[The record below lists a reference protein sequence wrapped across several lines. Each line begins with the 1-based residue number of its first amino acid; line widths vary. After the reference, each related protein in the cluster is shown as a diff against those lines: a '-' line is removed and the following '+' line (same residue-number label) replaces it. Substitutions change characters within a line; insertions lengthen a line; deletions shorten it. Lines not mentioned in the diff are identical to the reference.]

1 MSFFSRG
8 MNRQAPLA
16 IDRILA
22 LGEKASRYSEAGL
35 ARVVGVSRERIR
47 QLMVRLPHKPVNTR
61 QAHVSGYG
69 GRVERA
75 FYTAMR
81 LGIDKLVALVDV
93 CGDDECWPW
102 LGHKANGYGLL
113 GPSNRYVHRRIYER
127 EHGPIPRG
135 MLVVHKLDGR
145 PCCNPRHL
153 VLATGRE
160 RTWRAFRD
168 GSRVK
173 VSDELRGLTPAK
185 VRAIRR
191 AYARLPKV
199 KVHRR
204 GQTFER
210 VPLGC
215 TKALAERFGIK
226 NRKLLAHIATG
237 KSGLW
242 ILSGNPRFTAT

>member
-1 MSFFSRG
+1 MSLFFRG

-16 IDRILA
+16 LDRILA
-22 LGEKASRYSEAGL
+22 LGEKASRYTEADL

-47 QLMVRLPHKPVNTR
+47 QLRVRLPHKPVNTR
-61 QAHVSGYG
+61 QARVAGHGSK
-69 GRVERA
+69 VERA

-93 CGDDECWPW
+93 RGDDECWPW
-102 LGHKANGYGLL
+102 LGQKANGYGVL
-113 GPSNRYVHRRIYER
+113 GPRNRFVHRRIYER

-153 VLATGRE
+153 VPATARE

-168 GSRVK
+168 GSRVNM
-173 VSDELRGLTPAK
+173 SDELRGLTPAK

-191 AYARLPKV
+191 AYAKLPKME
-199 KVHRR
+199 VHRC

-210 VPLGC
+210 VPSGC
-215 TKALAERFGIK
+215 TKALAERFGMK
-226 NRKLLAHIATG
+226 NRKLLVHIATG
-237 KSGLW
+237 KSGSW